1 MMMSWRVPRRR
12 IPSFSSV
19 LERESASKFETSW
32 LEERRCAN
40 HSLLNVRAAFQWF
53 STEIFIPIFS
63 FWFRVFFEF
72 KKLKL
77 WSFIEM
83 NFTRE
88 SLPSCS
94 FSGID
99 LLNFI
104 FSLNKNFHR
113 EKFILEKIAR
123 IMKSYFRWNLFT
135 AVVHQG
141 MISIMAERKNKL
153 FSSYCY
159 CLDL

>member
-1 MMMSWRVPRRR
+1 MEFYRNEFHAR
-12 IPSFSSV
+12 ISSF
-19 LERESASKFETSW
+19 
-32 LEERRCAN
+32 
-40 HSLLNVRAAFQWF
+40 VR
-53 STEIFIPIFS
+53 
-63 FWFRVFFEF
+63 
-72 KKLKL
+72 
-77 WSFIEM
+77 
-83 NFTRE
+83 
-88 SLPSCS
+88 S

-153 FSSYCY
+153 FFSYCY